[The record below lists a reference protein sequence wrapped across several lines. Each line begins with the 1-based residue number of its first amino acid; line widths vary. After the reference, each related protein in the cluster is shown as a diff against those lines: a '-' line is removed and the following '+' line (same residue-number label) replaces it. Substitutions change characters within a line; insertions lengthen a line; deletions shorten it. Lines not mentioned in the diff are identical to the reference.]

1 MRPFDIHV
9 GTGSLDDASNYVR
22 VTGRCVAESKSVR
35 VFLDE
40 QQAFDQTTREAAT
53 EILDLLENQI
63 IPRSREL
70 IGTHADIDGDGKLA
84 VLLTPVLD
92 RVPAGQTALGGYVR
106 GGDFRRDMSPPFGN
120 HADVIY
126 LNSRAISPGEHL
138 HALLAHEYTHAV
150 GFSETWRMSADGS
163 PVRDEEDWLNEA
175 IAHVAE
181 QLHHAGW
188 SNIDYRIDRYLR
200 APHAAPLV
208 VPDASRAGLWRDPGC
223 RGASYLFLQ
232 WCVDQFG
239 DNLLSKLIH
248 SRLRGRA
255 NIEHATGVPF
265 AELYR
270 RWTIALCDDGPESLA
285 SGYRTLRLHGPLGDA
300 VLNGPTTIVWPLK
313 ELASPSPL
321 WGEGRGEGR
330 WRVASEKLIL
340 SSRDV
345 RTTPHPLPLSP
356 KGRGELRSDQCR
368 LPHEEA
374 GNAIKLTLRGTATA
388 FVELQTPASG
398 GARRITVAAD
408 LGSALQLTLMP
419 FVGAESSPLL
429 LANKPQQPR

>member
-1 MRPFDIHV
+1 
-9 GTGSLDDASNYVR
+9 
-22 VTGRCVAESKSVR
+22 
-35 VFLDE
+35 
-40 QQAFDQTTREAAT
+40 
-53 EILDLLENQI
+53 
-63 IPRSREL
+63 
-70 IGTHADIDGDGKLA
+70 
-84 VLLTPVLD
+84 
-92 RVPAGQTALGGYVR
+92 VR
-106 GGDFRRDMSPPFGN
+106 GSDFRRDVSPPFGN

-126 LNSRAISPGEHL
+126 LNSRGISPGEHL

-150 GFSETWRMSADGS
+150 GFSETWRISADGS

-188 SNIDYRIDRYLR
+188 SNIDTRIDRYLH

-239 DNLLSKLIH
+239 DDLLCKLIH

-270 RWTIALCDDGPESLA
+270 RWTIALCDDVSESSA
-285 SGYRTLRLHGPLGDA
+285 SGYRMLRLHGPLGDA
-300 VLNGPTTIVWPLK
+300 VLNGPTTFVWPLSK
-313 ELASPSPL
+313 SASPSPL

-330 WRVASEKLIL
+330 WSVPRSESQTVSI
-340 SSRDV
+340 DV
-345 RTTPHPLPLSP
+345 RTTPQPQPLSP
-356 KGRGELRSDQCR
+356 KGRGELRGDQCR
-368 LPHEEA
+368 FPNEQT
-374 GNAIKLTLRGTATA
+374 GTAIALTLRGTATA
-388 FVELQTPASG
+388 FVELRTPASG

-408 LGSALQLTLMP
+408 SGTALQLTLMP
-419 FVGAESSPLL
+419 LVGTESSPLL
-429 LANKPQQPR
+429 VADKPPQPR